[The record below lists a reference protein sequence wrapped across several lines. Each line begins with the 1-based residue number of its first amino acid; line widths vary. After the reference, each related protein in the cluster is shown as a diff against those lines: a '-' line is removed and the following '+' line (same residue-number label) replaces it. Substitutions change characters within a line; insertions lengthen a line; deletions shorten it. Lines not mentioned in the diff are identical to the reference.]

1 MLAAR
6 RFLVS
11 GRVQGVG
18 YRYFVQESAL
28 VEGISGWVRNLPN
41 GSVEVLAEGDVEALD
56 RLARHLARGPAMAQ
70 VDRVDVSEEA
80 PSGRGGA
87 FTVRS

>member
-18 YRYFVQESAL
+18 FRYFTQEAAM
-28 VEGISGWVRNLPN
+28 VEGLSGFVRNLPD
-41 GSVEVLAEGDVEALD
+41 GRVEIEAEGEAEALE
-56 RLARHLARGPAMAQ
+56 RFSRRIARGPSLA
-70 VDRVDVSEEA
+70 RVEAVAEEPA
-80 PSGRGGA
+80 TPSGRTGS
-87 FTVRS
+87 FRVS

>member
-18 YRYFVQESAL
+18 FRYFVQEAAM
-28 VEGISGWVRNLPN
+28 VEGLAGWVRNLPS
-41 GSVEVLAEGDVEALD
+41 GAVEVLAEGDAEALE
-56 RLARHLARGPAMAQ
+56 RFARQLARGPAMA
-70 VDRVDVSEEA
+70 RVDNVESIIES
-80 PSGRGGA
+80 PQGRGGS
-87 FTVRS
+87 FTVRA

>member
-18 YRYFVQESAL
+18 FRYFVQEAAT
-28 VEGISGWVRNLPN
+28 VEGLSGWVRNLP
-41 GSVEVLAEGDVEALD
+41 GGAVEALAEGDAEALERFARKLWRGPSMARVDNVEA
-56 RLARHLARGPAMAQ
+56 AAETPH
-70 VDRVDVSEEA
+70 
-80 PSGRGGA
+80 GRGGA
-87 FTVRS
+87 FTVRA

>member
-18 YRYFVQESAL
+18 FRYFVQEAAL
-28 VEGISGWVRNLPN
+28 VEGISGWVRNLPS
-41 GSVEVLAEGDVEALD
+41 GAVEVLAEGDVEALE
-56 RLARHLARGPAMAQ
+56 RLSRQLARGPALAR
-70 VDRVDVSEEA
+70 VENVDVTDET
-80 PSGRGGA
+80 PSGRGA
-87 FTVRS
+87 SFAVRN

>member
-18 YRYFVQESAL
+18 FRYFTQEAAE
-28 VEGISGWVRNLPN
+28 VEGMSGWVRNLPD
-41 GSVEVLAEGDVEALD
+41 GRVEVLAEGDAEALE
-56 RLARHLARGPAMAQ
+56 RFALKLARGPAMA
-70 VDRVDVSEEA
+70 RVDVVETSEET
-80 PSGRGGA
+80 PYGRGGN
-87 FTVRS
+87 FTVK